1 MSAIR
6 KFTFDQS
13 FGNESRA
20 ANAIAEAAAR
30 IEAEREA
37 IQAVARAEGFEAGLA
52 QARGERDAAIR
63 TALTAIAGDLGH
75 GIAQVDAL
83 RAQLAGQAV
92 ELALALAEAIAG
104 KALAQTGLAGIEAV
118 VADVLAEQIEAPRL
132 TIRVGAAL
140 LDDVRERVQ
149 AEASAMHFEGRLIF
163 QPEPG
168 FGPGDCA
175 IEWANGGVR
184 HVAAERRAAIEAQV
198 RDFLSTPMCQGEQ

>member
-6 KFTFDQS
+6 KFTFDQA
-13 FGNESRA
+13 FGNESRTA
-20 ANAIAEAAAR
+20 SAIAEAAAR

-63 TALTAIAGDLGH
+63 TALTAIVGDIGQ
-75 GIAQVDAL
+75 GVAKVDAL
-83 RAQLAGQAV
+83 RAELAGQAV

-104 KALAQTGLAGIEAV
+104 HSLAQAGLSDIETI
-118 VADVLAEQIEAPRL
+118 VAQVLAEQIEAPRL
-132 TIRVGAAL
+132 VIRIGAGL
-140 LDDVRERVQ
+140 LDDVRQRVE

-163 QPEPG
+163 QPEPA
-168 FGPGDCA
+168 FGPGDCV
-175 IEWANGGVR
+175 IEWADGGVR

-198 RDFLSTPMCQGEQ
+198 RDFLSTPMHQGEQ